1 MNKLRFSI
9 LFFFISFLFAQN
21 ISAQDFEPIRFNN
34 KPVHEKDISKL
45 SPIEIVEDS
54 LVYFADSMY
63 YSAFP
68 ENKTDACYE
77 FIRLIKKALIIPN
90 SFTYSFPKL
99 KENIVIINSPDNAF
113 RIYNWEV
120 VKSEAEKRYYGAIQ
134 MSSGNFIP
142 LIDVSDQII
151 RGMEDSILMNNRWVG
166 ALYYNILQR
175 EISGERIYFLLGWN
189 GASMNSEKKIVEAFG
204 FNSLG
209 QSVFGAPVF
218 NIIDKGQRK
227 SANRF
232 VLEYQKGAKLYMNY
246 DKETDQIVFDHC
258 ESQIGDPVKKFT
270 YIPDGTYDG
279 LKWSG
284 NKWNMFEDVVQIS
297 VLQQGNAPVEKPIK
311 Q

>member
-1 MNKLRFSI
+1 
-9 LFFFISFLFAQN
+9 
-21 ISAQDFEPIRFNN
+21 
-34 KPVHEKDISKL
+34 
-45 SPIEIVEDS
+45 
-54 LVYFADSMY
+54 
-63 YSAFP
+63 
-68 ENKTDACYE
+68 
-77 FIRLIKKALIIPN
+77 
-90 SFTYSFPKL
+90 
-99 KENIVIINSPDNAF
+99 
-113 RIYNWEV
+113 
-120 VKSEAEKRYYGAIQ
+120 
-134 MSSGNFIP
+134 
-142 LIDVSDQII
+142 
-151 RGMEDSILMNNRWVG
+151 MEDSILMNNRWVG